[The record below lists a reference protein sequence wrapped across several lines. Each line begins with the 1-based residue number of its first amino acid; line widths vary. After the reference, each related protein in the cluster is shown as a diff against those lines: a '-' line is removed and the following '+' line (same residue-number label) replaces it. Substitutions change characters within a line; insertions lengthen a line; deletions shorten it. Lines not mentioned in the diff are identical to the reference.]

1 VYCSASQRWPIWPRR
16 SHPAFWYGD
25 VLLLLPPLLLLT
37 RRAQNQFTT
46 NMVVRTITN
55 KYNGFLWYDVPNQR
69 SREYV
74 SSPLSGVIVYLI
86 IVVVH
91 ADW

>member
-1 VYCSASQRWPIWPRR
+1 
-16 SHPAFWYGD
+16 
-25 VLLLLPPLLLLT
+25 
-37 RRAQNQFTT
+37 
-46 NMVVRTITN
+46 MVVRTITN